1 MRFEVAVQ
9 DALGVDIGNPIDDLL
24 DDDLNP
30 LLIDLVL
37 LVGDE
42 LLQVLLVVVKHDLQG
57 LLLGLVEDLE

>member
-1 MRFEVAVQ
+1 MQ
-9 DALGVDIGNPIDDLL
+9 DALGVDIRNPIDDLL

-57 LLLGLVEDLE
+57 LLLRLVEDLE

>member
-1 MRFEVAVQ
+1 MQ
-9 DALGVDIGNPIDDLL
+9 DALGVDIRNPIDDLL

>member
-1 MRFEVAVQ
+1 MQ

-57 LLLGLVEDLE
+57 LLLGLVKDLE